1 MQDLRKLLMQCW
13 LMELFDFISVNT
25 YDYVRLRS
33 NQKGQ
38 AKFHDFYTLCIGLMM
53 IELYYLSFSLC
64 LYRLQKTNKNTDF
77 LEVVI
82 RCDRQYRNTLDWI
95 QIDDLDIDAANKS
108 NSMDQQGCVD
118 FFSLNQNWTVKSA
131 EALQSMFR
139 LDESQIS
146 TPPRA

>member
-1 MQDLRKLLMQCW
+1 M
-13 LMELFDFISVNT
+13 
-25 YDYVRLRS
+25 
-33 NQKGQ
+33 
-38 AKFHDFYTLCIGLMM
+38 
-53 IELYYLSFSLC
+53 C
-64 LYRLQKTNKNTDF
+64 LHRLQKTNKNTDF

-118 FFSLNQNWTVKSA
+118 FISLNQNWTVKPA